1 MKSVNRQTKIIATVG
16 PVTDSEEALRLLIKN
31 GVDLFRLNMAH
42 ADHKWI
48 QDVTRR
54 IRKIG
59 KELNR
64 EPAIM
69 MDVKGPEIRTGYLH
83 KEINLKKG
91 DLLELV
97 FVAQPNPP
105 IKDKIWQIEVNYD
118 RLPEHIKEGDVILVD
133 NGLIPLSVI
142 HSRETHIR
150 CRVQQD
156 AILKSRRHINLP
168 GIDTGLPS
176 LTEKDRKDSLIGI
189 ECKHDFFALSFTRDA
204 DSIDLFR
211 SFLRDNGSEAHIIAK
226 LEDQKGVSNL
236 KEIIQAADGLMVARG
251 DLGIECAFE
260 DLPIIQRKSVGA
272 CLAAGKPV
280 IIATHMLESKLV
292 MWLMQL
298 MKVLIV

>member
-54 IRKIG
+54 IRKTG

-118 RLPEHIKEGDVILVD
+118 RLPEHIKEG
-133 NGLIPLSVI
+133 
-142 HSRETHIR
+142 
-150 CRVQQD
+150 
-156 AILKSRRHINLP
+156 
-168 GIDTGLPS
+168 
-176 LTEKDRKDSLIGI
+176 
-189 ECKHDFFALSFTRDA
+189 
-204 DSIDLFR
+204 
-211 SFLRDNGSEAHIIAK
+211 
-226 LEDQKGVSNL
+226 
-236 KEIIQAADGLMVARG
+236 M
-251 DLGIECAFE
+251 
-260 DLPIIQRKSVGA
+260 
-272 CLAAGKPV
+272 
-280 IIATHMLESKLV
+280 
-292 MWLMQL
+292 
-298 MKVLIV
+298 